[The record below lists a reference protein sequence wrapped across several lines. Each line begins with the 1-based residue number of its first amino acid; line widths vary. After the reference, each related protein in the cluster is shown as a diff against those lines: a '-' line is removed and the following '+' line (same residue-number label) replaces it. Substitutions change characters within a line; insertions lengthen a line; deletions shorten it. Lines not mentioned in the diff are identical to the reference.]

1 MSILLTT
8 MLLTISS
15 ATQSG
20 GEIRLAEDAV
30 EPTLIT
36 NRNPNP
42 DDRVLVVAYMKSHAT
57 GGIIRQFSDDQGV
70 SFSDPLGVDLKG
82 GFPFDPTLAANLAN
96 GTFYLNWLGQ
106 DASGNGTHV
115 STASPDGDIFGNHT
129 ELPAWNFGLDRPW
142 LVAAEN
148 HVWMSYV
155 DTGAATGYAFF
166 RAGAVSGS
174 TVTWPATGIVWVPDV
189 LPPLSHNPQAIIARG
204 KCNCGLTP
212 HSDEVY
218 GVAVQMHESDRYD
231 PNNKVKIYR
240 SLNAGEAAT
249 SAWSTDP
256 PPVSGSRRRLR

>member
-1 MSILLTT
+1 MNILLTT
-8 MLLTISS
+8 ILFTLSPTL
-15 ATQSG
+15 QG
-20 GEIRLAEDAV
+20 GGDIPLAEDAV
-30 EPTLIT
+30 KPTLIT
-36 NRNPNP
+36 NRHPIPAN
-42 DDRVLVVAYMKSHAT
+42 RIIVVAYMKTHAT
-57 GGIIRQFSDDQGV
+57 GGIVRRRSTDQGV

-82 GFPFDPTLAANLAN
+82 GNPFDPTLAANLAN

-115 STASPDGDIFGNHT
+115 STTSPDGDIFGNHT

-142 LVAAEN
+142 LVAAEQ

-166 RAGAVSGS
+166 RAGVVSGS

-218 GVAVQMHESDRYD
+218 GVAVQMFGS
-231 PNNKVKIYR
+231 
-240 SLNAGEAAT
+240 
-249 SAWSTDP
+249 DP
-256 PPVSGSRRRLR
+256 PLPRAVARALG